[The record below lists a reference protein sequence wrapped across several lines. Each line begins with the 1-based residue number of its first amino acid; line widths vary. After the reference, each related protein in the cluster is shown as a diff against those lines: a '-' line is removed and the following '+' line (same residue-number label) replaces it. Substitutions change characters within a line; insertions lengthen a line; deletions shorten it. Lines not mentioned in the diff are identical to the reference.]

1 MSHLML
7 NLFRMQLLQYLAA
20 NVNPFIA
27 KDLIY
32 IERTRPSDPIQ
43 CLIESLEE
51 QGRSNRAC
59 AEAIALA
66 EFHRILDN
74 VGKRT

>member
-1 MSHLML
+1 MSHLM
-7 NLFRMQLLQYLAA
+7 FISFCTQLLQYLAV
-20 NVNPFIA
+20 NVNPFVA
-27 KDLIY
+27 KGLIY

-43 CLIESLEE
+43 SLIEALEE

-66 EFHRILDN
+66 EFHRILDDA
-74 VGKRT
+74 GKRT